1 MMRHVV
7 LLRWKEGTT
16 EAEIAAVEEALRR
29 MPTVM
34 PFIRR
39 YEMGRDLGVNGSHN
53 FALIADFDSVE
64 DYRTY
69 AGQEDHARVI
79 SEVIAPVL
87 DSMARVQYSL

>member
-16 EAEIAAVEEALRR
+16 EAEITAVEEALQR

-39 YEMGRDLGVNGSHN
+39 YELGRDLGINSSHD
-53 FALIADFDSVE
+53 FALIADFDSEE

-69 AGQEDHARVI
+69 AGQEDHARVV
-79 SEVIAPVL
+79 SEVIAPIL
-87 DSMARVQYSL
+87 DSMSRVQYSL

>member
-16 EAEIAAVEEALRR
+16 EAEITAVEEALQR

-39 YEMGRDLGVNGSHN
+39 YELGRDLGINSSHD

-69 AGQEDHARVI
+69 AGQGDHARVV
-79 SEVIAPVL
+79 SEVIAPIL
-87 DSMARVQYSL
+87 DSMSRVQYSL